1 MKKKKYVWLLLGC
14 AVIIGAVAA
23 VLYGM
28 GGKNGEG
35 GKEENAITAMY
46 VPYGENGH
54 IFVSEE
60 IGAFE
65 VTADKETLEVYD
77 ANGKKITFGQLV
89 RGNIVRIYGDDIM
102 AESYPGQYPGVNR
115 IEVEEEG
122 NPSDADKYQ
131 EIVDQIYT
139 EPDPAEPPFMQ
150 VEYTTDLAVATVFIN
165 RGGYEWVYIDK
176 DGLSNAVVADS
187 IPVLDWEEDLLADI
201 VLSEP
206 VDLTLVFSEIPQ
218 EVEAI
223 RYDSSLAGKGTEG
236 PEGEKVT
243 LAEKDGQ
250 FVIEG
255 AEGGYVYEIT
265 GIWENGRATYGFL
278 TK

>member
-65 VTADKETLEVYD
+65 VTADKETLEVYN

>member
-46 VPYGENGH
+46 VPYAENGH

>member
-23 VLYGM
+23 ILYGM

-65 VTADKETLEVYD
+65 VTADKETLEVYN

-102 AESYPGQYPGVNR
+102 AESYPGQYPGASR

-150 VEYTTDLAVATVFIN
+150 VEYTTDLAAATVFIN

-206 VDLTLVFSEIPQ
+206 VDLTLVFTEIPQ
-218 EVEAI
+218 EVEVI